1 MLGEEEL
8 VQQLVDLEKRFA
20 IEPQTAVV
28 KREKAL
34 FVQLSKARCEPFLRV
49 NTKLPAEVVAAD
61 MAELHL
67 QNELANHAFFMRGS
81 KGSVNGKLSF
91 LQPSEVRSPV
101 VLVLEV
107 RPTDV

>member
-8 VQQLVDLEKRFA
+8 MEQFVDLEKSFA
-20 IEPQTAVV
+20 IESQTAVI

-34 FVQLSKARCEPFLRV
+34 ALQFAQARCEPFLRV
-49 NTKLPAEVVAAD
+49 NTKLPAEVVSAD

-81 KGSVNGKLSF
+81 EGPVDGKLSF
-91 LQPSEVRSPV
+91 LQLSEVWRPV
-101 VLVLEV
+101 VLVLKV
-107 RPTDV
+107 RAADV